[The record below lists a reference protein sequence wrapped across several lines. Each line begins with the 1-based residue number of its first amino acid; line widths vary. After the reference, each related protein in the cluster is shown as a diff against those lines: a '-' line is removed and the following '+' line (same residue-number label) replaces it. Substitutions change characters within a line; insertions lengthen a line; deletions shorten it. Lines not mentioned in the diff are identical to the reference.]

1 MKKKACP
8 VGLICIETKYLIVLL
23 CIFIL
28 ILLYFLLNPVK
39 NEVKHTPNS
48 VSNIPSPIYTPSISK
63 PCSEKKFLK
72 KGIRRN
78 NIRDVDKIEN
88 IESSDNVENINSVY
102 VSNDTNSNSN
112 NDKNIVIRVEAPQ
125 QHNSDHI
132 HLINKDHERIINP
145 LLPPERRNHYI
156 DKSAYEVSHGVP
168 INIPT
173 RGYHGGAMQI
183 GALYKQE
190 TSDDDSKIGQNN
202 EPVIIPLFGHPTYNG
217 SNKWMY
223 YTSTDKFNQVKLP
236 ISNKNRQCNSEYG
249 CDELYDGDIVQVPAY
264 NGEFKVNKYEYD
276 KPRYIP
282 HIL

>member
-8 VGLICIETKYLIVLL
+8 VGLICIETKYLIILL

-28 ILLYFLLNPVK
+28 ILLYFLLNPSK
-39 NEVKHTPNS
+39 NQVKHTPKP
-48 VSNIPSPIYTPSISK
+48 VPIIPSPTYTPIVSK
-63 PCSEKKFLK
+63 PCSEEKFLK
-72 KGIRRN
+72 NGNKTN
-78 NIRDVDKIEN
+78 NIRDIEN
-88 IESSDNVENINSVY
+88 VENIRSVENINSVY
-102 VSNDTNSNSN
+102 VSNDEEPSN

-125 QHNSDHI
+125 QHNSGHI

-168 INIPT
+168 INVPT

-190 TSDDDSKIGQNN
+190 TSEEDSKIGQNN

-236 ISNKNRQCNSEYG
+236 ISNKNRQCNSDYG

-264 NGEFKVNKYEYD
+264 NGDFKVVKYEYD

-282 HIL
+282 NIY

>member
-28 ILLYFLLNPVK
+28 ILLYFLLNPVNKIIK
-39 NEVKHTPNS
+39 NNNESNTPA
-48 VSNIPSPIYTPSISK
+48 YTKINNE
-63 PCSEKKFLK
+63 PCSEKKFINRNTLVNENNNSNNQVNLLQSND
-72 KGIRRN
+72 N
-78 NIRDVDKIEN
+78 NISNTNELDELNLINDVN
-88 IESSDNVENINSVY
+88 SSG
-102 VSNDTNSNSN
+102 N
-112 NDKNIVIRVEAPQ
+112 NDKNIVIKIENPNN
-125 QHNSDHI
+125 HT
-132 HLINKDHERIINP
+132 HLINKDYERIINP

-156 DKSAYEVSHGVP
+156 DKSAYEVSNGVP

-264 NGEFKVNKYEYD
+264 NGDFKVVKYEYD

-282 HIL
+282 NIY

>member
-8 VGLICIETKYLIVLL
+8 VGLICIETKYLIILL

-39 NEVKHTPNS
+39 NEVKHTPKPAPA
-48 VSNIPSPIYTPSISK
+48 IPSPSYTPAVSK

-72 KGIRRN
+72 NGLTTN
-78 NIRDVDKIEN
+78 NIRDVERIEN
-88 IESSDNVENINSVY
+88 IENVENVNNNLYVTNEEQNS
-102 VSNDTNSNSN
+102 S
-112 NDKNIVIRVEAPQ
+112 NDKNIVIRVETPPQ
-125 QHNSDHI
+125 HSSEHI

-264 NGEFKVNKYEYD
+264 NGDFKVVKYEYD

-282 HIL
+282 NIY

>member
-8 VGLICIETKYLIVLL
+8 VGLICIETKYLIIILSM
-23 CIFIL
+23 FIL
-28 ILLYFLLNPVK
+28 ILLYFLVHKPLPLPIPAPAPEIYKSKDKVK
-39 NEVKHTPNS
+39 
-48 VSNIPSPIYTPSISK
+48 
-63 PCSEKKFLK
+63 CSEKKFNK
-72 KGIRRN
+72 SN
-78 NIRDVDKIEN
+78 NY
-88 IESSDNVENINSVY
+88 VEK
-102 VSNDTNSNSN
+102 TNSLRVNNNHINDVKNNDYDFNESDDNNNSN
-112 NDKNIVIRVEAPQ
+112 NKIVIQVETPQ
-125 QHNSDHI
+125 TQHT

-156 DKSAYEVSHGVP
+156 DKSAYEVAHGVP

-173 RGYHGGAMQI
+173 RGYTGGAMQI

-190 TSDDDSKIGQNN
+190 TSDEDSKIGQNT
-202 EPVIIPLFGHPTYNG
+202 EPVIIPLFGNPTYNG

-236 ISNKNRQCNSEYG
+236 ISNKNKQCNSEYG

-264 NGEFKVNKYEYD
+264 NGDFKVVKYEYD

-282 HIL
+282 NIY

>member
-28 ILLYFLLNPVK
+28 ILLYFLLNP
-39 NEVKHTPNS
+39 
-48 VSNIPSPIYTPSISK
+48 SNNDNKYLHPPIIPSPMYSNYKSE

-72 KGIRRN
+72 
-78 NIRDVDKIEN
+78 
-88 IESSDNVENINSVY
+88 
-102 VSNDTNSNSN
+102 SN
-112 NDKNIVIRVEAPQ
+112 NNQNEIEDIDNSKDLNDDDNLEINNTKLENNKNIIIKVETPQ
-125 QHNSDHI
+125 SNHSNYT
-132 HLINKDHERIINP
+132 HLINKDYERIINP

-156 DKSAYEVSHGVP
+156 DKSAYGISNGVP

-202 EPVIIPLFGHPTYNG
+202 EPVIIPLFGNPTYNG

-249 CDELYDGDIVQVPAY
+249 CDELYEGDIVQVPAY
-264 NGEFKVNKYEYD
+264 NGDFKVVKYEYD

-282 HIL
+282 NIY

>member
-1 MKKKACP
+1 MKKQNYIIF
-8 VGLICIETKYLIVLL
+8 VGL
-23 CIFIL
+23 L
-28 ILLYFLLNPVK
+28 ILCLVYMNTK
-39 NEVKHTPNS
+39 TRYSKEK
-48 VSNIPSPIYTPSISK
+48 IIYIN
-63 PCSEKKFLK
+63 
-72 KGIRRN
+72 N
-78 NIRDVDKIEN
+78 NIIDDSSY
-88 IESSDNVENINSVY
+88 ESSDE
-102 VSNDTNSNSN
+102 
-112 NDKNIVIRVEAPQ
+112 E
-125 QHNSDHI
+125 
-132 HLINKDHERIINP
+132 EIIEP
-145 LLPPERRNHYI
+145 RKHY
-156 DKSAYEVSHGVP
+156 DSRFYPRKRMA

-264 NGEFKVNKYEYD
+264 NGDFKVVKYEYD

-282 HIL
+282 NIY